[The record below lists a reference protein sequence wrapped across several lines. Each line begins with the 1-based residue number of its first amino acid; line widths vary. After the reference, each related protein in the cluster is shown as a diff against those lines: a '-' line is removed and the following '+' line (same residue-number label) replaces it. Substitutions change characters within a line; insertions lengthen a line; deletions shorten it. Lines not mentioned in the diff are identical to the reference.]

1 MFGQDMTRIEELIA
15 KATGQI
21 ASKTTITT
29 STGIAAYNL
38 EPLLKQVYPVLAPF
52 RNKYLPRTVSP
63 IGGTALNAKRLTAIN
78 PATGGLGIA
87 EGLRGASIG
96 VTEQD
101 FSAIFRTVG
110 QEADIT
116 FEAED
121 LARGFDDAM
130 AIRTLSLFNSNLM
143 EEERLVLFGNGGNIT
158 VSGGSA
164 QTALGTPTAP
174 VLTDNAGATGTVAAA
189 TYYAFVV
196 ALTYNGL
203 RFSSVANGVQTQ
215 IARANNDGSTTTTN
229 GGSSNVS
236 AASNSVTLA
245 AAGSLAMSCT
255 AVPGAFGYAW
265 FVGTSAAT
273 AYLAGVTPVNNFTLT
288 APPAGTQVA
297 TSITAD
303 HSIDSYVFDGL
314 LTQIQNPTSGSY
326 FKSLDGAN
334 LTSSS
339 AAGIMEIDAALLS
352 LYDNYKLGPQVMLVD
367 AGTAQSINRKTIA
380 AGGAP
385 LFRFNMDGQSGKV
398 LDVTANSMVGSYL
411 NPFTGQLV
419 KLETHP
425 WFPQGTILG
434 LTTDLPYTTP
444 NVPKPYKLV
453 PRVADW
459 QEYEWPL
466 VSRKRVHGQYLTAAL
481 IAYTPWAFFLLQNV
495 GQN

>member
-21 ASKTTITT
+21 ASKATIST

-63 IGGTALNAKRLTAIN
+63 IGGTAHNAKRLTAIN
-78 PATGGLGIA
+78 PAAGGLGIA
-87 EGLRGASIG
+87 EGLRGASIS
-96 VTEQD
+96 VVEQD

-121 LARGFDDAM
+121 LAQGFDDAM
-130 AIRTLSLFNSNLM
+130 AIRTVSLFNSNLM

-158 VSGGSA
+158 VAGGSA
-164 QTALGTPTAP
+164 QTALGTPAAP
-174 VLTDNAGATGTVAAA
+174 TLTNNGGGTGTVAAA
-189 TYYAFVV
+189 TYYAWVV

-203 RFSSVANGVQTQ
+203 RFASVANGVPIQTV
-215 IARANNDGSTTTTN
+215 RTNNDGTTTTTN
-229 GGSSNVS
+229 GGSSNIS
-236 AASNSVTLA
+236 AASGSVTLSG
-245 AAGSLAMSCT
+245 AGSLYMSCT

-265 FVGTSAAT
+265 FVGTAKAS

-288 APPAGTQVA
+288 TPPAGTQVA
-297 TSITAD
+297 TAITTD
-303 HSIDSYVFDGL
+303 NSIDQYVFDGL
-314 LTQIQNPTSGSY
+314 ITQIQQPASGAYSV
-326 FKSLDGAN
+326 SLDGAN
-334 LTSSS
+334 LVPSS
-339 AAGIMEIDAALLS
+339 AAGITQIDLALLA
-352 LYDNYKLGPQVMLVD
+352 LYNNWKLGPQVILVD
-367 AGTAQSINRKTIA
+367 AGTAQSINRKVIA

-385 LFRFNMDGQSGKV
+385 LFRFNVDGSKGNI
-398 LDVTANSMVGSYL
+398 LDVTANSMVGTYL
-411 NPFTGQLV
+411 NPFTGELI

-434 LTTDLPYTTP
+434 LTLDLPYSTP
-444 NVPKPYKLV
+444 NVPKPYKLI

-459 QEYEWPL
+459 REYEWPL
-466 VSRKRVHGQYLTAAL
+466 ISRKRVHGQYLTAAL
-481 IAYTPWAFFLLQNV
+481 IGYTNWAHFLIQNV
-495 GQN
+495 GQA

>member
-21 ASKTTITT
+21 ASKATISN
-29 STGIAAYNL
+29 STNIAAYDL

-63 IGGTALNAKRLTAIN
+63 IGGTAHNAKRLTAIN
-78 PATGGLGIA
+78 PAAGGLGIA
-87 EGLRGASIG
+87 EGLRGASIS
-96 VTEQD
+96 VVEQD

-130 AIRTLSLFNSNLM
+130 AVRTVSLFNSNLM

-158 VSGGSA
+158 VAGGSA
-164 QTALGTPTAP
+164 QTALGTPNAP
-174 VLTDNAGATGTVAAA
+174 VLSGVNTGGTITAA
-189 TYYAFVV
+189 TYLCWVV

-203 RFSSVANGVQTQ
+203 RFASVVSGVPIQTV
-215 IARANNDGSTTTTN
+215 RANNDGSTTTTN

-236 AASNSVTLA
+236 AQSNTQVITGTGTLTA
-245 AAGSLAMSCT
+245 TVT

-265 FVGTSAAT
+265 FIGTSKAA
-273 AYLAGVTPVNNFTLT
+273 AYLAAVTPVNTMTIT
-288 APPAGTQVA
+288 APPAGTQAA
-297 TSITAD
+297 TAITAD
-303 HSIDSYVFDGL
+303 NSIDQYVFDGL
-314 LTQIQNPTSGSY
+314 ITQIQQSASGAYSV
-326 FKSLDGAN
+326 SLDGAN
-334 LTSSS
+334 LVSSS
-339 AAGIMEIDAALLS
+339 AAGITQIDLALLA
-352 LYDNYKLGPQVMLVD
+352 LYNNWKLGPQVILVD
-367 AGTAQSINRKTIA
+367 AGTAQSINRKVIA

-385 LFRFNMDGQSGKV
+385 LFRYTLDGRTGETLST
-398 LDVTANSMVGSYL
+398 TANIMVGSYL
-411 NPFTGQLV
+411 NPFTGELI

-434 LTTDLPYTTP
+434 LTLDLPYSTP
-444 NVPKPYKLV
+444 NVPKPYKLI

-459 QEYEWPL
+459 REYEWPL
-466 VSRKRVHGQYLTAAL
+466 ISRKRVHGQYLTAAL
-481 IAYTPWAFFLLQNV
+481 IGYTNWAHFLIQNV
-495 GQN
+495 GQS

>member
-1 MFGQDMTRIEELIA
+1 M
-15 KATGQI
+15 
-21 ASKTTITT
+21 
-29 STGIAAYNL
+29 
-38 EPLLKQVYPVLAPF
+38 
-52 RNKYLPRTVSP
+52 
-63 IGGTALNAKRLTAIN
+63 
-78 PATGGLGIA
+78 GIA
-87 EGLRGASIG
+87 EGLRGASIA

-130 AIRTLSLFNSNLM
+130 AIRTVSLFNSNLM

-158 VSGGSA
+158 VAGGSA

-174 VLTDNAGATGTVAAA
+174 TLTNNGGATGTVAAA
-189 TYYAFVV
+189 TYYAWVV

-215 IARANNDGSTTTTN
+215 ITRPNNDGSTTTTN

-236 AASNSVTLA
+236 AQSNSVVLA
-245 AAGSLAMSCT
+245 APGSLAMSCT
-255 AVPGAFGYAW
+255 AVAGAFGYAW
-265 FVGTSAAT
+265 FVGTAKAS
-273 AYLAGVTPVNNFTLT
+273 AYLAGVTPVNTFTLT
-288 APPAGTQVA
+288 APPVGTQAA
-297 TSITAD
+297 TAITAD
-303 HSIDSYVFDGL
+303 NSIDSYVFDGL
-314 LTQIQNPTSGSY
+314 LTQIQQSGSGAY

-352 LYDNYKLGPQVMLVD
+352 LYDNYKLGPQVLMVD
-367 AGTAQSINRKTIA
+367 AGTAQSINRKVIA

-385 LFRFNMDGQSGKV
+385 LFRFNVSGDKGGI
-398 LDVTANSMVGSYL
+398 LDVTANSMVGTYL
-411 NPFTGQLV
+411 NPFTGELI

-434 LTTDLPYTTP
+434 LTLELPYTTP
-444 NVPKPYKLV
+444 NVPKPYKLI

-459 QEYEWPL
+459 REFEWPL

>member
-21 ASKTTITT
+21 ASKATIST
-29 STGIAAYNL
+29 STNIAAYDL

-63 IGGTALNAKRLTAIN
+63 IGGTAHNAKRLTAIN
-78 PATGGLGIA
+78 PASGGMGIA
-87 EGLRGASIG
+87 EGLRGASIA

-130 AIRTLSLFNSNLM
+130 AIRTVSLFNSNLM

-158 VSGGSA
+158 VAGGSA

-174 VLTDNAGATGTVAAA
+174 TLTNNGGATGTVAAA
-189 TYYAFVV
+189 TYYAWVV

-215 IARANNDGSTTTTN
+215 ITRPNNDGSTTTTN

-236 AASNSVTLA
+236 AQSNSVVLA
-245 AAGSLAMSCT
+245 APGSLAMSCT
-255 AVPGAFGYAW
+255 AVAGAFGYAW
-265 FVGTSAAT
+265 FVGTAKAS
-273 AYLAGVTPVNNFTLT
+273 AYLAGVTPVNTFTLT
-288 APPAGTQVA
+288 APPVGTQAA
-297 TSITAD
+297 TAITAD
-303 HSIDSYVFDGL
+303 NSIDSYVFDGL
-314 LTQIQNPTSGSY
+314 LTQIQQSGSGAY

-352 LYDNYKLGPQVMLVD
+352 LYDNYKLGPQVLMVD
-367 AGTAQSINRKTIA
+367 AGTAQSINRKVIA

-385 LFRFNMDGQSGKV
+385 LFRFNVSGDKGGI
-398 LDVTANSMVGSYL
+398 LDVTANSMVGTYL
-411 NPFTGQLV
+411 NPFTGELI

-434 LTTDLPYTTP
+434 LTLELPYTTP
-444 NVPKPYKLV
+444 NVPKPYKLI

-459 QEYEWPL
+459 REFEWPL

>member
-21 ASKTTITT
+21 ASKATISS
-29 STGIAAYNL
+29 STNIAAYDL

-63 IGGTALNAKRLTAIN
+63 IGGTAHNAKRLTAIN
-78 PATGGLGIA
+78 PAAGGLGIA
-87 EGLRGASIG
+87 EGLRGASIS
-96 VTEQD
+96 VVEQD

-130 AIRTLSLFNSNLM
+130 AVRTVSLFNSNLM

-158 VSGGSA
+158 VAGGSA
-164 QTALGTPTAP
+164 QTALGTPNAP
-174 VLTDNAGATGTVAAA
+174 VLSGVNTGGTITAA
-189 TYYAFVV
+189 TYLCWVV

-203 RFSSVANGVQTQ
+203 RFASVVSGVPIQTV
-215 IARANNDGSTTTTN
+215 RANNDGSTTTTN

-236 AASNSVTLA
+236 AQSNTQVITGTGTLTA
-245 AAGSLAMSCT
+245 TVT

-265 FVGTSAAT
+265 FIGTSKAA
-273 AYLAGVTPVNNFTLT
+273 AYLAAVTPVNTMTIT
-288 APPAGTQVA
+288 APPAGTQAA
-297 TSITAD
+297 TAITAD
-303 HSIDSYVFDGL
+303 NSIDQYVFDGL
-314 LTQIQNPTSGSY
+314 ITQIQQSASGAYSV
-326 FKSLDGAN
+326 SLDGAN
-334 LTSSS
+334 LVSSS
-339 AAGIMEIDAALLS
+339 AAGITQIDLALLA
-352 LYDNYKLGPQVMLVD
+352 LYNNWKLGPQVILVD
-367 AGTAQSINRKTIA
+367 AGTAQSINRKVIA

-385 LFRFNMDGQSGKV
+385 LFRYTLDGKTGETLST
-398 LDVTANSMVGSYL
+398 TANIMVGSYL
-411 NPFTGQLV
+411 NPFTGELI

-434 LTTDLPYTTP
+434 LTLDLPYSTP
-444 NVPKPYKLV
+444 NVPKPYKLI

-459 QEYEWPL
+459 REYEWPL
-466 VSRKRVHGQYLTAAL
+466 VSRKRVHGQYITAAL
-481 IAYTPWAFFLLQNV
+481 IGYTNWAHFLIQNV
-495 GQN
+495 GQS

>member
-21 ASKTTITT
+21 ASKATISN
-29 STGIAAYNL
+29 STNIAAYDL

-63 IGGTALNAKRLTAIN
+63 IGGTAHNAKRLTAIN
-78 PATGGLGIA
+78 PAAGGLGIA
-87 EGLRGASIG
+87 EGLRGASIS
-96 VTEQD
+96 VVEQD

-130 AIRTLSLFNSNLM
+130 AIRTVSLFNSNLM

-158 VSGGSA
+158 VAGGSA
-164 QTALGTPTAP
+164 QTALGTPNAP
-174 VLTDNAGATGTVAAA
+174 VLTGTNTDGTITAA
-189 TYYAFVV
+189 TYLCWVV

-203 RFSSVANGVQTQ
+203 RFCSVGGGVPIQTV
-215 IARANNDGSTTTTN
+215 RANNDGSTTTTN

-236 AASNSVTLA
+236 AQSNTQVITGTGTLTA
-245 AAGSLAMSCT
+245 VVT

-265 FVGTSAAT
+265 FFGTSKAA
-273 AYLAGVTPVNNFTLT
+273 AYLAAVTPVNTVTIT
-288 APPAGTQVA
+288 APPAGTQAA
-297 TSITAD
+297 TAITAD
-303 HSIDSYVFDGL
+303 NSIDQYVFDGL
-314 LTQIQNPTSGSY
+314 ITQIQQASSGAYSV
-326 FKSLDGAN
+326 SLDGAN
-334 LTSSS
+334 LVSSS
-339 AAGIMEIDAALLS
+339 AAGITQIDLALLS
-352 LYDNYKLGPQVMLVD
+352 LYNNWKLGPQVILVD
-367 AGTAQSINRKTIA
+367 AGTAQSINRKVIA

-385 LFRFNMDGQSGKV
+385 LFRYTLDGRTGETLST
-398 LDVTANSMVGSYL
+398 TANIMVGSYL
-411 NPFTGQLV
+411 NPFTGELI

-434 LTTDLPYTTP
+434 LTLDLPYSTP
-444 NVPKPYKLV
+444 NVPKPYKLI

-459 QEYEWPL
+459 REYEWPL
-466 VSRKRVHGQYLTAAL
+466 ISRKRVHGQYLTAAL
-481 IAYTPWAFFLLQNV
+481 IGYTNWAHFLIQNV
-495 GQN
+495 GQS